1 MTQTHHPSQIN
12 EKKLQ
17 DLLQKIRCAG
27 EMPKLPDWMLQA
39 MRFIRAMVTD
49 LKQMPKQ
56 PVPRKFVRRL
66 VINNSHAFSP
76 ISRSEQIFCLL
87 SMPLKLWRRYK
98 ALPFWVPLAAP
109 VLWILSD
116 YAPPRSNAASQ
127 ITRMLKPSYKMRH
140 LRWSIQTSWRTHLQ
154 PWKRPPPAG

>member
-1 MTQTHHPSQIN
+1 MKPTHPPPQIN

-17 DLLQKIRCAG
+17 NLLQKTRSTG
-27 EMPKLPDWMLQA
+27 KMPELPDWMLQA
-39 MRFIRAMVTD
+39 MRIIRAMANYS
-49 LKQMPKQ
+49 KQMPKQ
-56 PVPRKFVRRL
+56 PVPRKFVHRL
-66 VINNSHAFSP
+66 VNNNGHAFPP

-87 SMPLKLWRRYK
+87 SVPLKLRWSYK

-116 YAPPRSNAASQ
+116 YAPTWSNAASQ
-127 ITRMLKPSYKMRH
+127 ITRMQKSSYKMRH
-140 LRWSIQTSWRTHLQ
+140 LRRSFQTSRRTHLR